1 MTDLTTRVTV
11 LETQVKALEKYTGAL
26 QTIVLALAIEA
37 EPTSSNKRILQL
49 VSRGRTGRGVQPR
62 RRGASRKRPR
72 IHETVE
78 EILT

>member
-37 EPTSSNKRILQL
+37 EPTSSNKRILQRPDRKG
-49 VSRGRTGRGVQPR
+49 STTPTTRGIPKT
-62 RRGASRKRPR
+62 S
-72 IHETVE
+72 TN
-78 EILT
+78 T